1 VGPRRPVPSVLAL
14 AGAALLIASAFLDW
28 LEGGPKGTGVPI
40 QFLWSPAQR
49 PPPGFFGSL
58 GFLCIVLGL
67 VALFGVILRTGMVT
81 ALAGA
86 LGIAMFVLSLIT
98 LYRVQ
103 TGPYGLG
110 IGDVFIGAWMLLIG
124 GVLALIGGFLEAR
137 PAPVV
142 TRGARVT

>member
-1 VGPRRPVPSVLAL
+1 VATRRPLPSVLAL
-14 AGAALLIASAFLDW
+14 AGAALLIAAAFLDW
-28 LEGGPKGTGVPI
+28 LEGGPKGIGVPI

-49 PPPGFFGSL
+49 PPPGFLGSL

-67 VALFGVILRTGMVT
+67 MAVFGVILRTGVIT

-86 LGIAMFVLSLIT
+86 LGIALFVLSLIT
-98 LYRVQ
+98 LYRVE

-124 GVLALIGGFLEAR
+124 GVLALIAGLLEAR
-137 PAPVV
+137 PRPVI
-142 TRGARVT
+142 TRRARVS